1 MRLLFFCHCR
11 EDDVFAKCTRW
22 LIKLLKDLRR
32 GSGICAVI
40 ARMEDNAAPAHND
53 HLASS
58 PCMPESFN
66 AAAHQAS
73 TLYLPPGAWTT
84 VLDCL
89 CAKFPAIDRE
99 QWLDRIARG
108 RVLDGHGQPITAAL
122 AFREGLKIHYF
133 REVPNEPPIPV
144 LETILYADEHLV
156 VADKPHFLPVTPA
169 GEYVEQTLLRRLIQ
183 RLDNPDLVPLH
194 RIDRHT
200 AGLVLFS
207 ANRQTRSAYQA
218 LFPTRRIEKRYEA
231 IAAALPHLEF
241 PRIHES
247 RMVDGEPFF
256 RMQEGP
262 GVSNTRTRIEVIER
276 NGELWRYGLYP
287 VTGKKHQLRVHMAAL
302 GAAICNDPFYPDV
315 IKDAVDDYD
324 RPLKLLAQGL
334 DFSDPVTGEAR
345 HFESRLRLD
354 W

>member
-1 MRLLFFCHCR
+1 MS
-11 EDDVFAKCTRW
+11 DSVF
-22 LIKLLKDLRR
+22 L
-32 GSGICAVI
+32 
-40 ARMEDNAAPAHND
+40 PAQ
-53 HLASS
+53 
-58 PCMPESFN
+58 
-66 AAAHQAS
+66 HQAS
-73 TLYLPPGAWTT
+73 TLYLPAGSWPT

-89 CAKFPAIDRE
+89 CAKFPAISRE
-99 QWLDRIARG
+99 QWLDRIARA
-108 RVLDGHGQPITAAL
+108 RVLDGEGRPISATL

-133 REVPNEPPIPV
+133 REVPNETPIPV

-218 LFPTRRIEKRYEA
+218 LFPTRRIEKIYEA
-231 IAAALPHLEF
+231 IARALPALEF
-241 PRIHES
+241 PRLHES
-247 RMVDGEPFF
+247 RLVDGEPFF

-262 GVSNTRTRIEVIER
+262 GASNTSTRIEVCER
-276 NGELWRYGLYP
+276 NGELWRYALYP

-302 GAAICNDPFYPDV
+302 GAAICNDPFYPEV
-315 IKDAVDDYD
+315 VKDAVDDYD
-324 RPLKLLAQGL
+324 RPLKLLAKAL
-334 DFSDPVTGEAR
+334 EFVDPVTGQTR
-345 HFESRLRLD
+345 RFDSRLRLD